1 MEFRSILSGDTKEF
15 ISEPGKPFVPEYEYT
30 LDKTGKKQ
38 LVKKDTVDNIYER
51 IQAERDSCDINKL
64 MERFALG
71 DTEALNINKG
81 FYLDTRKLP
90 KSYFE
95 VLKLGIEAENYF
107 EGLPV
112 DLKKE
117 FDNSYSVFFTEM
129 SDNLDMFEKKVAK
142 YNDRFVNHQYDVVE
156 KVEEIEHNE

>member
-1 MEFRSILSGDTKEF
+1 MEFRSILTGDTKEF
-15 ISEPGKPFVPEYEYT
+15 VSEPGNPFIPEYEYS
-30 LDKTGKKQ
+30 LDKDGKKQ

-81 FYLDTRKLP
+81 FYLDTREMP

-95 VLKLGIEAENYF
+95 VLKLGLEAQNYF

-129 SDNLDMFEKKVAK
+129 GSKEFEDKISS
-142 YNDRFVNHQYDVVE
+142 YNDRFVNHQYDE
-156 KVEEIEHNE
+156 KSNIKEEIEHNE

>member
-15 ISEPGKPFVPEYEYT
+15 VSEPGTPYIPEYEYS
-30 LDKTGKKQ
+30 LDKGGKKM

-81 FYLDTRKLP
+81 FYLDTREMP
-90 KSYFE
+90 SSYFE
-95 VLKLGIEAENYF
+95 VLKLGLEAQNYF

-129 SDNLDMFEKKVAK
+129 GSKEFDEKINK
-142 YNDRFVNHQYDVVE
+142 YNDRFVNHDFDIKE
-156 KVEEIEHNE
+156 DIKEEIEHNE